1 MKIQYTRYTELGCF
15 TIRGNIGTNE
25 WKMLRLGF
33 DILFKDLEEMLV
45 INMMQSQIIPDMVTE
60 IVEYKKTIP
69 KLTKQKVFIISKE
82 KGVGD
87 FPKMEL
93 FLSRFQGSKVRQIG
107 DKIILEDQIYA
118 LEQETISIEAQIQTL
133 GFDETTSKKEI
144 QKNHMQK
151 TEKKSLDGSIKWQKA
166 RKTSMQKVPSS
177 VEDLDV
183 KIKATLEEITKHFGK
198 APDL

>member
-15 TIRGNIGTNE
+15 TVRGNIGPNE

-45 INMMQSQIIPDMVTE
+45 INMVQTE
-60 IVEYKKTIP
+60 ISSEEVSAIVEYKKLIP

-87 FPKMEL
+87 FTKFEL

-118 LEQETISIEAQIQTL
+118 LEQEITSIDAQIQTL
-133 GFDETTSKKEI
+133 GFDESTSKKEI
-144 QKNHMQK
+144 QKNYMQK
-151 TEKKSLDGSIKWQKA
+151 TEKKSLEGCIKWQKL
-166 RKTSMQKVPSS
+166 RKMGMHKVPST
-177 VEDLDV
+177 VEELDI
-183 KIKATLEEITKHFGK
+183 KIRATLEEIAKYLGRE
-198 APDL
+198 PDL